1 MSLDRVN
8 ETKKQGGV
16 SSLARHIHGWSWQ
29 SFPIGMGTGA
39 VFVTLSGL
47 KEHPSWLYLGGN
59 RVLVSGHGDF
69 PVQRHYTVGPSIP
82 TLIELGVSC
91 RDPVEGLYPPMMVLQ
106 FATITI
112 GVIDYTVINGPAS
125 PNVVYALFWAYVGL
139 SLATCVPMLMI
150 WFNRPHDIS
159 RFTPGYAFL
168 VFPLML
174 TGVVAFNALR
184 VIDPLD
190 PRAFGI
196 LITGY
201 FFQGLGFFMTF
212 FYLGVYLLRLVMTG
226 FMEGPQA
233 TGAFVA
239 CGPPG
244 FTALSLINL
253 ADHASA
259 ILPAHGIISNAAG
272 EIWYATSVMAAL
284 LLYGL
289 AVFFFFLGVIPY
301 WFKVNKRLDEI
312 LPCWAL
318 TFPNVGWIV
327 TTGLLGQIL
336 NIQGLFIVHVV
347 MDTLMFLTWS
357 VLIVLTFA
365 AIWKGLIF
373 NAKDEDVLKISFL
386 LWTRKLLL
394 ITTRIL
400 ALWFELHCF
409 LRYILDGFSRNACIY
424 HALTHIHT

>member
-1 MSLDRVN
+1 MSLDRAN
-8 ETKKQGGV
+8 EAAITKRQDGV

-47 KEHPSWLYLGGN
+47 KEHPSWLTSVETGFWSLDMAIFLFN
-59 RVLVSGHGDF
+59 AIILLVQAFQYPHRAWRLL
-69 PVQRHYTVGPSIP
+69 Q
-82 TLIELGVSC
+82 
-91 RDPVEGLYPPMMVLQ
+91 DPVEGLFPPMMVLQ

-112 GVIDYTVINGPAS
+112 GTIDYTVINGPAS
-125 PNVVYALFWAYVGL
+125 PNVVYVLFWIYVGL
-139 SLATCVPMLMI
+139 SLVTCVPMLMI
-150 WFNRPHDIS
+150 WFNRPHDIL

-184 VIDPLD
+184 VIDPSD
-190 PRAFGI
+190 PRALGI

-212 FYLGVYLLRLVMTG
+212 FYLGIYLLRLVMTG
-226 FMEGPQA
+226 FMEGHQA
-233 TGAFVA
+233 TSAFVA

-301 WFKVNKRLDEI
+301 WFKLHKRLDQI

-347 MDTLMFLTWS
+347 MDTILFLTWS
-357 VLIVLTFA
+357 VLIVLTIT

-373 NAKDEDVLKISFL
+373 NAKDEDVLKDFIFTVDEKVTADNHSDSGTL
-386 LWTRKLLL
+386 V
-394 ITTRIL
+394 
-400 ALWFELHCF
+400 
-409 LRYILDGFSRNACIY
+409 
-424 HALTHIHT
+424 